1 MQIPFRA
8 NLKILTVVL
17 ALSLGASSTLGQPR
31 PSSGTPKYVFLFLSD
46 GAGMTHLE
54 IARQY
59 SRHIHNEGFTI
70 VDKIVKEGAI
80 GVMTTHAAD
89 SLSTDS
95 AAAATAMANGCKA
108 NIGGLGICADG
119 TLPTSAMD
127 LAKRRGMNLAVITTA
142 TIYDSSPAAFLCHV
156 PNRRD
161 YPAILNRYLEMAP
174 TVLMG
179 GGKDQFVRKDR
190 PNNPGTDNADM
201 FAVFEKHG
209 YVSVSNKQELE
220 KAARSKVLGLF
231 SQRDMPFELDRD
243 KATEPSIADMTRA
256 AIRLLHDQSP
266 KGFFA
271 FVESENTDSASHL
284 SDVASMIQ
292 DYREFDRAV
301 GIAYEFYRKYPSET
315 LILVASDH
323 ETGGLAFTQAL
334 KDLSS
339 TRFENQADGKA
350 ADFKKVQ
357 NIRISLRKATQLL
370 GPNPTSEAVDKLM
383 HDHFAGFTLAPEYKD
398 AIIKRQ
404 PISRTLFADPVAQA
418 LGAMVANNIQA
429 YWQTSTHTN
438 APVLV
443 GALGVGSEHFKGYY
457 DNADFGK
464 KLKALLEGKPA
475 TSRETPQHQSEQ
487 SNRSGMTKH

>member
-1 MQIPFRA
+1 MQFPFPF
-8 NLKILTVVL
+8 NLKILIVVL
-17 ALSLGASSTLGQPR
+17 ALSLGASSALGQPR
-31 PSSGTPKYVFLFLSD
+31 PSFGTPKYVFLFLSD
-46 GAGMTHLE
+46 GAGMAHLE

-59 SRHIHNEGFTI
+59 TRHIHNEGFTI

-119 TLPTSAMD
+119 TIPTSAMD

-142 TIYDSSPAAFLCHV
+142 AIYDSSPAAFLCHV

-161 YPAILNRYLEMAP
+161 YPAILSRYLEMDP
-174 TVLMG
+174 MILMG

-190 PNNPGTDNADM
+190 PADRSADNNDM
-201 FAVFEKHG
+201 FAAFEKRG
-209 YVSVSNKQELE
+209 YIIVSNKQELA
-220 KAARSKVLGLF
+220 KASRSKVLGLF
-231 SQRDMPFELDRD
+231 GQRDLPFELDRD
-243 KATEPSIADMTRA
+243 KATEPSVADMTRA

-271 FVESENTDSASHL
+271 FIESENTDSASHL
-284 SDVASMIQ
+284 SDVASLIH

-301 GIAYEFYRKYPSET
+301 GVAYEFYRKYPRET

-323 ETGGLAFTQAL
+323 ETGGLGFTQAL

-339 TRFENQADGKA
+339 TRFENQAAGTT
-350 ADFKKVQ
+350 ADFKKLQ
-357 NIRISLRKATQLL
+357 GIKISLRKATELL
-370 GPNPTSEAVDKLM
+370 GRNPTSESVDKLM
-383 HDHFAGFTLAPEYKD
+383 HDHFPGFTLAPEYKD

-404 PISRTLFADPVAQA
+404 PISRTLFTDPVAQA
-418 LGAMVANNIQA
+418 LGAMVANNVQA

-443 GALGVGSEHFKGYY
+443 AALGIGAERFKGYY
-457 DNADFGK
+457 DNAEFGVKLK
-464 KLKALLEGKPA
+464 KLFEGK
-475 TSRETPQHQSEQ
+475 
-487 SNRSGMTKH
+487 SNTK